1 MATCHGCGSTLD
13 PTQEEVNQ
21 GVDEILEASL
31 KDAIKHGEICPLC
44 GHSKAV
50 PASHRKSVQFGLL
63 LVVLIVVSGL
73 AVAYY
78 AYRDTERQA
87 AVQEALEQLQLNSDV
102 KQLLGTPITLQ
113 GKILGQVKKD
123 ETGWHEVRLSI
134 PVHGPKADGVA
145 QISGGRENGPWKF
158 TTLEVVV
165 AKEHKRVDLI
175 TGKVVEF
182 SPDAYEEVHT
192 QPGLAPEY
200 APADAPPPRWNGEF
214 PCVFAVAGP
223 ASAPQIGSCA
233 EPVPMT
239 LASRTPVDRLEA
251 DLRTGKFILRQTDLF
266 ISEAGIQVP
275 LTRTY
280 TAQDWIHRN
289 HMHAFGLNANHPY
302 DIAPLGTR
310 NPYTEQFLALED
322 SDFLYFPRASKGTG
336 YTDAV
341 YRHTETSTSFYKA
354 TTRWDGNG
362 WEMKLQDSSM
372 IHFPES
378 YNAKN
383 MAQGAPTEMT
393 DTKGNKIQLVR
404 DPKRNLKEI
413 LTPGGRSIK
422 FTYDDHDR
430 IVRAQDDREQW
441 VNYRYDS
448 AGRLTDVVNSIGHA
462 RHYTYDGH
470 LLTWVRDE
478 KNRML
483 IHNSYEGDWLVQQGF
498 ANGDVYRY
506 NYHLS
511 GNSKYAEQATITLP
525 DGSVRTLRT
534 GDSVSEFVKRIR

>member
-1 MATCHGCGSTLD
+1 MATCRGCGSVLD

-21 GVDEILEASL
+21 AVDEILEASL

-63 LVVLIVVSGL
+63 LAVLIAVSGL

-78 AYRDTERQA
+78 AYRHTERQGA
-87 AVQEALEQLQLNSDV
+87 AQEALKQIKSNSDV
-102 KQLLGTPITLQ
+102 RQLLGTPITLQ
-113 GKILGQVKKD
+113 GKILGQVRHD
-123 ETGWHEVRLSI
+123 ETGWHEVKLTI
-134 PVHGPKADGVA
+134 PVHGPKADGVVR
-145 QISGGRENGPWKF
+145 ISGGRENGPWKF

-165 AKEHKRVDLI
+165 SKEHKRVDLI
-175 TGKVVEF
+175 TGKVVEL
-182 SPDAYEEVHT
+182 SPDAYQEVHT
-192 QPGLAPEY
+192 EPVLVPEY
-200 APADAPPPRWNGEF
+200 IPADAPPPRWNGEF
-214 PCVFAVAGP
+214 PCVFEVAGP

-233 EPVPMT
+233 TPIPMS
-239 LASRTPVDRLEA
+239 LASRAPVDRFEA

-266 ISEAGIQVP
+266 ISEADIHVP

-280 TAQDWIHRN
+280 TAQDWIHPN
-289 HMHAFGLNANHPY
+289 PMHAFGLNANHRY

-322 SDFLYFPRASKGTG
+322 GDFLYFPRASKGTG
-336 YTDAV
+336 YADAV

-362 WEMKLQDSSM
+362 WEMKLHDGSM

-383 MAQGAPTEMT
+383 VAQGAPTEIT
-393 DTKGNKIQLVR
+393 DTKGNQIQLIR
-404 DPKRNLKEI
+404 DPKRNLREI
-413 LTPGGRSIK
+413 LTPLGRSIK
-422 FTYDDHDR
+422 FAYDDHDR
-430 IVRAQDDREQW
+430 IVRVQDDRGHW
-441 VNYRYDS
+441 VNYIYDS
-448 AGRLTDVVNSIGHA
+448 AGLLTDVLNSAGHA
-462 RHYTYDGH
+462 RHYTYDGR

-478 KNRML
+478 KNRVL
-483 IHNSYEGDWLVQQGF
+483 IRNSYQGDWLVQQEF

-506 NYHLS
+506 SYDLS
-511 GNSKYAEQATITLP
+511 GNSKYAEQVTIALP
-525 DGSVRTLRT
+525 DGSLRTLRT
-534 GDSVSEFVKRIR
+534 GDSVSEFIKSIR